1 MTRTKFAPGFIAV
14 VVATLACSPGTLL
27 TTDAPSQAPS
37 LPPTLPAVIS
47 APAEPSVGEVPILP
61 ITQGDLASLYG
72 AVSPGIVNILT
83 FPANAPSGGLP
94 LGQGSGFVIDSQG
107 HIVTN
112 HHVVADS
119 GDIEVDFA
127 SGQKAWAELVGI
139 DPDSDLAVLKV
150 DLPAD
155 SLVPLPL
162 GDSDLVEVGQFVV
175 AIGNPFGLSGTMTVG
190 IISALGRTLDSE
202 REAPTGGA
210 FTAGDIIQTDAA
222 INPGNSGG
230 PLVNARGE
238 VVGVNAFIFS
248 GGTGGSIG
256 LGFAIPI
263 NRARRVLSDI
273 VRFGQIRHP
282 WVGVHLADTRVEGG
296 AAVAGPLVRRVDPA
310 SPADRAGIR
319 PGDRVVAVD
328 GRPLR
333 AAIEW
338 EGRILDQPSEEP
350 LHVTVARGDREIEV
364 TLTPRDDPL
373 RRAPRIPTPFGA
385 ELVVVDETIASY
397 LGLQSG
403 YGLLIAALDADAAFR
418 RIGVGEGDVLLRL
431 NDQRLDDPDDV
442 SVLLDV
448 LRSGQPFDLYYES
461 GGSIHRWCY
470 RC

>member
-230 PLVNARGE
+230 PLINLAGE
-238 VVGVNAFIFS
+238 VIGVNRAIRTETTNAE
-248 GGTGGSIG
+248 GTPLNAGV
-256 LGFAIPI
+256 GFAIPVNI
-263 NRARRVLSDI
+263 
-273 VRFGQIRHP
+273 
-282 WVGVHLADTRVEGG
+282 
-296 AAVAGPLVRRVDPA
+296 VRRVVPA
-310 SPADRAGIR
+310 LIETGNYDYPFLGVSSLNESAWN
-319 PGDRVVAVD
+319 
-328 GRPLR
+328 LR
-333 AAIEW
+333 
-338 EGRILDQPSEEP
+338 
-350 LHVTVARGDREIEV
+350 T
-364 TLTPRDDPL
+364 
-373 RRAPRIPTPFGA
+373 
-385 ELVVVDETIASY
+385 
-397 LGLQSG
+397 
-403 YGLLIAALDADAAFR
+403 
-418 RIGVGEGDVLLRL
+418 
-431 NDQRLDDPDDV
+431 
-442 SVLLDV
+442 LDV
-448 LRSGQPFDLYYES
+448 LGLPDDAVGAYVTCVTPGGPAEEAGVLGAADCDELGLRPGGDLIVAIDAEPVYEFSDLLSYLVNHTQPGDTVSLTVLRDGEEQNLDVTLA
-461 GGSIHRWCY
+461 GRG
-470 RC
+470 